1 MLLALLQLKASPL
14 VLVLYGLFMH
24 CSCTVGRLGGGGAQ
38 AWQLGQLLQVGP
50 RKRFLPVLAVKIAN
64 CDVLQG
70 AGPDAVDGDG
80 VRIGVGA
87 GAVERADAAVL
98 AEQVFGDPG
107 VEGVHCQVLTTTQ
120 QPEVCLIHKHM
131 GVPFHSAD

>member
-70 AGPDAVDGDG
+70 AGPDAVDGDS
-80 VRIGVGA
+80 VRVGVGA
-87 GAVERADAAVL
+87 GAVEPGAVKCRQGTGSGIRSGN
-98 AEQVFGDPG
+98 EEHE
-107 VEGVHCQVLTTTQ
+107 EGTAT
-120 QPEVCLIHKHM
+120 
-131 GVPFHSAD
+131 